1 MLLIRTLQYNSNEW
15 FLDPPGEV
23 GCGGHKANTCPEC
36 PQGNGA
42 YWCNGD
48 CVWLNGEC
56 VDRGM

>member
-1 MLLIRTLQYNSNEW
+1 MTLQYNSNEW

-56 VDRGM
+56 VDRGT